1 MGEIESAAEG
11 EEKEQDDE
19 SGTHFKEKQ
28 HMAMTL
34 SRERGKHIQRT
45 ERRPCGWS
53 PVSRKRWKELR
64 PKQVF
69 RSTPEVQ
76 LDKSPEAED
85 GEKPKQLISEVT
97 L

>member
-1 MGEIESAAEG
+1 MGETESAAEE

-19 SGTHFKEKQ
+19 SGTHFKKQ

-34 SRERGKHIQRT
+34 SRERGQHIRRT
-45 ERRPCGWS
+45 ERSPCGWS
-53 PVSRKRWKELR
+53 PVSRKRWKDLR

-76 LDKSPEAED
+76 LDKSPEAAD
-85 GEKPKQLISEVT
+85 GEKPKP
-97 L
+97 